1 MFEDAPDGSDE
12 PTEPRLA
19 VVALGGNALLPSSEL
34 GTPADQVKAARR
46 ISGSILSLLRDG
58 FRVLIVHGNGP
69 QVGREL
75 LRSEEAANKVP
86 PRALQNCVAS
96 TQGTMGFLLS
106 QALRNTLSEAQFDH
120 LVSNLNTQVL
130 VNPDDPAFENPTK
143 PIGPSYSPWRAREL
157 MKAHGWQMV
166 EDSGRGWRQVVPSP
180 RPVDILDLHGVE
192 ALLEA
197 NHMVIAGGGGG
208 VPMVLGHNGEMTSV
222 SGVVDKDLTAA
233 LFANHLGADLL
244 IFLTAVDQ
252 ISTNFGT
259 QKQKDIGKTDR
270 RAVRELLDNG
280 HFPAGSMGPKVEAA
294 LEFLDDGG
302 AAVVVTSA
310 RKLAAALADRAGTRI
325 TREPGELKA
334 RRQMALFPAQD
345 DPETAPPS
353 S

>member
-1 MFEDAPDGSDE
+1 MFQDAPDSSE
-12 PTEPRLA
+12 EQTRPRLA
-19 VVALGGNALLPSSEL
+19 VVAMGGNALLPSNEL
-34 GTPADQVKAARR
+34 GTPAEQVKAARR
-46 ISGSILSLLRDG
+46 ISRSVLALLREG

-106 QALRNTLSEAQFDH
+106 QALRNTLTEAQMDH
-120 LVSNLNTQVL
+120 LVSNLNTQVV
-130 VNPDDPAFENPTK
+130 VNPADPAFENPTK

-157 MKAHGWQMV
+157 MKAHGWEMV

-180 RPVDILDLHGVE
+180 RPVDILDLHGAE

-197 NHMVIAGGGGG
+197 DHLVIAGGGGG
-208 VPMVLGHNGEMTSV
+208 VPMVLSETGEITGV

-252 ISTNFGT
+252 VAIDFGT
-259 QKQKDIGKTDR
+259 SKQKEIGKTDR
-270 RAVRELLDNG
+270 AEIRQLLDDG
-280 HFPAGSMGPKVEAA
+280 HFPPGSMGPKIEAA

-302 AAVVVTSA
+302 ASVVITSA
-310 RKLAAALADRAGTRI
+310 KKLAAALADRTGTRI
-325 TREPGELKA
+325 TRDQGEVTA
-334 RRQMALFPAQD
+334 RRQLALFPDRDAAD
-345 DPETAPPS
+345 S
-353 S
+353 SSP

>member
-1 MFEDAPDGSDE
+1 MFQEAPDSSDNQ
-12 PTEPRLA
+12 THPRLA
-19 VVALGGNALLPSSEL
+19 VVAMGGNALLPSNEL
-34 GTPADQVKAARR
+34 GTPADQVEAARR
-46 ISGSILSLLRDG
+46 ISRSVVALLREG

-106 QALRNTLSEAQFDH
+106 QALRNTLAEAQVE
-120 LVSNLNTQVL
+120 LPVSNLNTQVL
-130 VNPDDPAFENPTK
+130 VNPADPAFENPTK
-143 PIGPSYSPWRAREL
+143 PIGPAYSAWRAREL
-157 MKAHGWQMV
+157 MKAHGWEMV

-192 ALLEA
+192 TLLEA
-197 NHMVIAGGGGG
+197 DHLVIAGGGGG
-208 VPMVLGHNGEMTSV
+208 VPMVMGAAGEIAGI

-244 IFLTAVDQ
+244 VFLTAVDQ

-259 QKQKDIGKTDR
+259 SKQKNLGKTDR
-270 RAVRELLDNG
+270 AEVRQLLDDG
-280 HFPAGSMGPKVEAA
+280 HFPPGSMGPKIEAA

-302 AAVVVTSA
+302 AGVVVTSA
-310 RKLAAALADRAGTRI
+310 KKLAAALADRAGTRI
-325 TREPGELKA
+325 TRDQGALTA
-334 RRQMALFPAQD
+334 RRQLALFPDSGGDATD
-345 DPETAPPS
+345 S
-353 S
+353 SSP